1 MHELTRRAM
10 LRSTGAAAAGLMLA
24 PAIDAATIGG
34 ATIEGAAIGDDAV
47 LAHVA
52 PELRG
57 SAREILASAARTG
70 PIDDASLP
78 KIRVAAG
85 ASIAPPIAGVSVARR
100 SVPGGRGQPAVG
112 VYVINARPG
121 MQRPAILHTH
131 GGGFII
137 GEARGDL
144 ADLQRLARDL
154 DCVVVT
160 VEYRLAPETRWDG
173 SVEDNYAALRWLH
186 AEATAL
192 GVDRARIAVMGESA
206 GGGHAALLAIAARDR
221 GEVPLVF
228 QVLIYPML
236 DDRTGSAVMPPRFI
250 GAIGW
255 NGAANRYG
263 WRAFLGVAPGSAQVP
278 SQAVPAR
285 VADLRGLPPAF
296 IAVGGVDLFVSEDM
310 TYARRLTES
319 GVATEFLLVPGGYH
333 GFDRAAPDTPQA
345 RQFTRAKI
353 DALRRAFTSRA
364 GG

>member
-10 LRSTGAAAAGLMLA
+10 LRSTGAAAAGVMLA
-24 PAIDAATIGG
+24 PAIDAATIG
-34 ATIEGAAIGDDAV
+34 DDEI

-52 PELRG
+52 PELRA

-85 ASIAPPIAGVSVARR
+85 ASIAPPIAGVSIERR

-121 MQRPAILHTH
+121 MQRPAILHVH

-173 SVEDNYAALRWLH
+173 SIEDTYAALRWLH
-186 AEATAL
+186 AEAHAL

-206 GGGHAALLAIAARDR
+206 GGGHAALLAIAAKYR
-221 GEVPLVF
+221 
-228 QVLIYPML
+228 
-236 DDRTGSAVMPPRFI
+236 S
-250 GAIGW
+250 
-255 NGAANRYG
+255 
-263 WRAFLGVAPGSAQVP
+263 S
-278 SQAVPAR
+278 
-285 VADLRGLPPAF
+285 
-296 IAVGGVDLFVSEDM
+296 
-310 TYARRLTES
+310 
-319 GVATEFLLVPGGYH
+319 
-333 GFDRAAPDTPQA
+333 
-345 RQFTRAKI
+345 
-353 DALRRAFTSRA
+353 SRC
-364 GG
+364 